1 MDFETITEED
11 LIEME
16 NMEPLPLTEK
26 DKQQKETIEQLKLI
40 EKKLDE
46 VLKQLCAVTSSI
58 CNIVYKLNDMDKC
71 ILLRE

>member
-16 NMEPLPLTEK
+16 NMEPSKMTEK
-26 DKQQKETIEQLKLI
+26 DNQQKETIEQLKLI

-58 CNIVYKLNDMDKC
+58 CNIIYKLNDMDKC
-71 ILLRE
+71 ILLR